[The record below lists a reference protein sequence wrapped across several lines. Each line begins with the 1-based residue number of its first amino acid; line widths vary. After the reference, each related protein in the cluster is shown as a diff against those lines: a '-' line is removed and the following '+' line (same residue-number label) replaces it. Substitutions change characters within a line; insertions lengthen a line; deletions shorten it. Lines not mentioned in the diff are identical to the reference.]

1 MENKDLTIINKTDI
15 EAVASTLL
23 SKLDSGY
30 VNPLSILTTVK
41 AYEKVFDK
49 IKKELINYSLT
60 EASKYNEKEFE
71 LNGVKFSKVEA
82 GVSYD
87 YSNCGHEYYNS
98 ICEDI
103 EKLTKEKKEIEKLL
117 LSLKET
123 TTIVMPFTGLI
134 CDVYPPVKKSTTT
147 LKVTL

>member
-15 EAVASTLL
+15 EAIASTLL
-23 SKLDSGY
+23 SKLESGY

-41 AYEKVFDK
+41 TYEKVFEK
-49 IKKELINYSLT
+49 IKKELINYSLD
-60 EASKYNEKEFE
+60 EAGKYGEKEFE
-71 LNGVKFSKVEA
+71 LNGVKFTKMEA
-82 GVSYD
+82 GTSYD

-117 LSLKET
+117 LAIKET